1 MGLGFVKRI
10 DERNRKTVSY
20 RRIREARAFLEAS
33 FTGAAM
39 PCSWQ
44 KRSMSSSSE
53 ACTLGE
59 EKEKDQIAK
68 MGLNAKKTN
77 HSPGLTEGLPRLVRA
92 GVRGLVGGLKGV
104 KGALE
109 LLELLEL
116 LKVLEVLVWGLKGV
130 ELLELL
136 EVMEVLVGGLTW
148 VPEGCRVDE
157 PHAAVRM
164 RMLERDLIEK
174 S

>member
-1 MGLGFVKRI
+1 M
-10 DERNRKTVSY
+10 SY
-20 RRIREARAFLEAS
+20 RRIRAARAFLEAS

-59 EKEKDQIAK
+59 VKVKDQSAK

-116 LKVLEVLVWGLKGV
+116 LEVLVGGLKGV

-174 S
+174 I

>member
-1 MGLGFVKRI
+1 MKR
-10 DERNRKTVSY
+10 R
-20 RRIREARAFLEAS
+20 
-33 FTGAAM
+33 
-39 PCSWQ
+39 
-44 KRSMSSSSE
+44 
-53 ACTLGE
+53 
-59 EKEKDQIAK
+59 KDQIAK
-68 MGLNAKKTN
+68 MGLDAKKTN

-92 GVRGLVGGLKGV
+92 EVRGLVVPELLVGGLKGV
-104 KGALE
+104 EGALE

-157 PHAAVRM
+157 PHAAVSM

-174 S
+174 I

>member
-1 MGLGFVKRI
+1 M
-10 DERNRKTVSY
+10 
-20 RRIREARAFLEAS
+20 
-33 FTGAAM
+33 
-39 PCSWQ
+39 
-44 KRSMSSSSE
+44 
-53 ACTLGE
+53 GE

-104 KGALE
+104 
-109 LLELLEL
+109 
-116 LKVLEVLVWGLKGV
+116 

-157 PHAAVRM
+157 PHAAVSM

-174 S
+174 I

>member
-1 MGLGFVKRI
+1 
-10 DERNRKTVSY
+10 
-20 RRIREARAFLEAS
+20 
-33 FTGAAM
+33 
-39 PCSWQ
+39 
-44 KRSMSSSSE
+44 MSSSSE

-136 EVMEVLVGGLTW
+136 ELLEVMEVLVGGLTW

-157 PHAAVRM
+157 PHAAVSM

-174 S
+174 I